1 MATTHRGRTPL
12 AVPSGLTPAEGF
24 SRWVGAAYA
33 GIGIVGFGLTGL
45 QDPMATVGHQ
55 LGALEVN
62 PLQNLLHLLVGTAL
76 LVGGSAGAR
85 PARTLSLLT
94 VTAFGVSGLFGFAL
108 IGTDVNV
115 LALNHATNAVH
126 LLTAVLAA
134 ACVVATQPERAP
146 TG

>member
-12 AVPSGLTPAEGF
+12 AVPSGLTPAERF
-24 SRWVGAAYA
+24 ARWSGALYA

-45 QDPMATVGHQ
+45 GDPMAISGHQ
-55 LGALEVN
+55 LGLLEVN

-94 VTAFGVSGLFGFAL
+94 ATAFGVSGLFGFAL
-108 IGTDVNV
+108 IGTEVNV

-126 LLTAVLAA
+126 LMTAAVAA
-134 ACVVATQPERAP
+134 ACVVASQAERAEP
-146 TG
+146 V